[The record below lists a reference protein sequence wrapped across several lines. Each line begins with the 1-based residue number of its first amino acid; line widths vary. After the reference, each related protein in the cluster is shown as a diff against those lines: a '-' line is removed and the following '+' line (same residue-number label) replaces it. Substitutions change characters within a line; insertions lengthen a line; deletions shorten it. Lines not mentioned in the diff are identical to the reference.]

1 MSTTIDRPT
10 HEVRNDDL
18 IVTTAG
24 QKWSGVVRILLGF
37 TFLWAFLDK
46 NFAWGFS
53 TTKAWMFGTGDGNP
67 TAGFLKFGANPNGPL
82 HDFFT
87 NLAPSS
93 PSGIIN
99 WLFMG
104 ALLGAGLGLM
114 LGVGMRISCIGAS
127 LLLLS
132 MFLAVAPWA
141 KYEDKGGSTV
151 ASNNPLLDEHIIYA
165 ATLMVLMFICAGR
178 YWGLGRMWESKTPS
192 WLH

>member
-1 MSTTIDRPT
+1 MSTVTDR
-10 HEVRNDDL
+10 EVSVVADDK
-18 IVTTAG
+18 ITTSAG
-24 QKWSGVVRILLGF
+24 QKWAGVVRILLGF

-67 TAGFLKFGANPNGPL
+67 TAGFLKFGVNPNGPF
-82 HDFFT
+82 HEFYN

-93 PSGIIN
+93 PNALVN

-104 ALLGAGLGLM
+104 ALLGAGLTLM
-114 LGVGMRISCIGAS
+114 LGVVMRIGCIGSA

-141 KYEDKGGSTV
+141 KYEDEGGSTV

-165 ATLMVLMFICAGR
+165 ATLMLLMLVMAGR
-178 YWGLGRMWESKTPS
+178 YWGLGRWWEAHTPT

>member
-1 MSTTIDRPT
+1 MSTTT
-10 HEVRNDDL
+10 HSSGVTVVREDL
-18 IVTTAG
+18 ITTTAG
-24 QKWSGVVRILLGF
+24 QKWAGVVRILLGF

-46 NFAWGFS
+46 NFAWGYS

-67 TAGFLKFGANPNGPL
+67 TAGFLKFGVNPNGPF
-82 HDFFT
+82 HTFYT
-87 NLAPSS
+87 NLAPDSA
-93 PSGIIN
+93 SGLVN
-99 WLFMG
+99 YLFMG
-104 ALLGAGLGLM
+104 ALLGAGLTLV
-114 LGVGMRISCIGAS
+114 LGVAMRIGCIGSA

-165 ATLMVLMFICAGR
+165 ATLMVLMLICAGR
-178 YWGLGRMWESKTPS
+178 YWGLGRWWESKTPT